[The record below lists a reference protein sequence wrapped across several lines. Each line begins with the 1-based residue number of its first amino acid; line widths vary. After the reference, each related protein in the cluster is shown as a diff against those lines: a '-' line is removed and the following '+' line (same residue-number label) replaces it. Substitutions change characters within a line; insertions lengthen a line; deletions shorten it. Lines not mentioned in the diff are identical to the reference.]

1 VTRRA
6 TAQTSRN
13 LLKGAAAA
21 HSLGCGHALLKRPD
35 LELVGGHKGLEVEF
49 SILEGGVGGLGGNV
63 ACDVNLGAL
72 LGKVVAAGIGRW
84 GVGLSLLGA
93 LPR

>member
-1 VTRRA
+1 M
-6 TAQTSRN
+6 
-13 LLKGAAAA
+13 KGAAAA
-21 HSLGCGHALLKRPD
+21 HSLGCGHALLERPY
-35 LELVGGHKGLEVEF
+35 LELVGSQKGLEVEF

-72 LGKVVAAGIGRW
+72 LGKVVAASIGRW
-84 GVGLSLLGA
+84 GVGLSLLGP